1 MCIFFKFHTCLVYMS
16 PCTLWTLCPLC
27 CRWINFKAWTN
38 YLVLEYLANL
48 IKRVLFQFFFSKS
61 NIKEHNFF
69 VYTAPCYY
77 CARYVLWKKKKEKKC
92 IMEKLDCSCFV
103 ETIVDAK
110 IFLCSETFLNKHMAC
125 GISVNNT
132 INYNPQIFSVIF
144 SFISI

>member
-1 MCIFFKFHTCLVYMS
+1 MNK
-16 PCTLWTLCPLC
+16 
-27 CRWINFKAWTN
+27 
-38 YLVLEYLANL
+38 
-48 IKRVLFQFFFSKS
+48 LFGLRIFSKF
-61 NIKEHNFF
+61 NKESALSVFF
-69 VYTAPCYY
+69 PKVISKNTIFLYILLHVIIVHDMYY
-77 CARYVLWKKKKEKKC
+77 GKKKEKKC